1 MKIKTFILII
11 LLGLLTSNS
20 LSQTTPPTKKVEI
33 TDKNFKSYVS
43 KGFVVIK
50 FTSSWSENKDLDSIL
65 KKAKGY
71 QGAVIIE
78 VSSKETRKVIKK
90 LRIRN
95 YPSVALFHNG
105 SKKKVWKGDMDGKL
119 DMTIKDLTGEIDD
132 ILAGD
137 VF

>member
-1 MKIKTFILII
+1 MKIKTFISII
-11 LLGLLTSNS
+11 LVGLFTSNS

-33 TDKNFKSYVS
+33 TDKNFKSHVS
-43 KGFVVIK
+43 KGFVVVK
-50 FTSSWSENKDLDSIL
+50 FTSSWSENKELDGIL
-65 KKAKGY
+65 KKVKGY
-71 QGAVIIE
+71 QDAIIIE
-78 VSSKETRKVIKK
+78 VSSKETRKVVKK

-119 DMTIKDLTGEIDD
+119 DMSVKDLKGEIDD
-132 ILAGD
+132 TLAGD

>member
-1 MKIKTFILII
+1 MKIKTLISII

-43 KGFVVIK
+43 KGFVIIK